1 MIFRPQLK
9 ALLLTLVVG
18 LPFMSIAQNTPLM
31 VNNGAMFYIGGNWNV
46 GDTALVYVN
55 GTVVNNEGT
64 FINKGK
70 LIVTPGNSSLGD
82 FVNNDTAGSFFP
94 VTINPEEGYFEI
106 HGDWENNGTF
116 ICGKSKV
123 KFPTT
128 GLIEGTEVTR
138 FHDVELVG
146 PIVRSIYLNPID
158 SELPT
163 IDVEID
169 ETGTLDLDEG
179 EFATNMNTLW
189 VFNPATGA
197 ITRENCGDC
206 GFVSSLGNPISG
218 EAGSL
223 ARVVNQSTEYLFPTG
238 SSLDIP
244 ADPTAHRR
252 YRPVTVE
259 PTTSAVDTFRARLVN
274 RLATVDNLPIDQV
287 DNSICYLNP
296 WWYHQINKSPDG
308 GVVSADIG
316 IYSDLQ
322 EPAPFFSDE
331 NYNTIAN
338 WNATTGMW
346 ENMGNTLASLTA
358 PYNAVI
364 RYEWDDYQTYPE
376 DAYIL
381 GFNVPEE
388 PPVTGDDA
396 LCANVPV
403 TYTVPDNGS
412 TYEFTVTGGNVV
424 DQTNT
429 SITIIWENNTLDAVT
444 GTIEVIETVP
454 NNIPGNGGCAS
465 LTRVYPVEV
474 WALPV
479 ANFTVGTDST
489 LPGGIFV
496 YDILEMQDSSILTTE
511 WSWDFGDGTTS
522 TDSLPFHTYNEVGD
536 YEITL
541 IVTSGLDCQDTLI
554 DTVSVVEGLIVPN
567 VFTPNNDGWN
577 DVFDVRTSNVGPF
590 KIEIYNRWGN
600 VVFET
605 TSPQISWDGSTL
617 AGVEA
622 SSGTYFY
629 VISRAELESGNA
641 IENNEDNFQFKETG
655 WVQLIR

>member
-1 MIFRPQLK
+1 MIFRPQFK

-18 LPFMSIAQNTPLM
+18 LPFMSFAQNAPLM
-31 VNNGAMFYIGGNWNV
+31 VNNGAVFYIGGDWNV
-46 GDTALVYVN
+46 GDTALVYVD
-55 GTVVNNEGT
+55 GTVLNDNNRL
-64 FINKGK
+64 INKGK
-70 LIVTPGNSSLGD
+70 FIVMGD
-82 FVNNDTAGSFFP
+82 LVNNDTVGTFFP
-94 VTINPEEGYFEI
+94 LSPDPQEGYYEI

-116 ICGKSKV
+116 ISGVSKV

-128 GLIEGTEVTR
+128 GYIEGTSVTR
-138 FHDVELVG
+138 FYDVELVG
-146 PIVRSIYLNPID
+146 PIVREIQDSISPV
-158 SELPT
+158 ET
-163 IDVEID
+163 GQTVDVEV
-169 ETGTLDLDEG
+169 TGVLDLDVG
-179 EFATNMNTLW
+179 EFATNFNTLW
-189 VFNPATGA
+189 ILNPATGA

-206 GFVSSLGNPISG
+206 GFVSSLGIG
-218 EAGSL
+218 DTGRL
-223 ARVVNQSTEYLFPTG
+223 ARVVNQSVEYLFPTG
-238 SSLDIP
+238 SSVSGSLP
-244 ADPTAHRR
+244 HEHRR
-252 YRPVTVE
+252 YRPVTIE
-259 PTTSAVDTFRARLVN
+259 PTTSAVDTFYTRLVN
-274 RLATVDNLPIDQV
+274 KWATNDGLPVDQV
-287 DNSICYLNP
+287 DTTICYLNP
-296 WWYHQINKSPDG
+296 WWYHKINKSEFG

-316 IYSDLQ
+316 IYADVQ
-322 EPAPFFSDE
+322 EPAPFLSDE

-338 WNATTGMW
+338 WNATTNMW
-346 ENMGNTLASLTA
+346 ENMGNTLSSQTA
-358 PYNAVI
+358 PYNAVV

-396 LCANVPV
+396 LCASVPV

-412 TYEFTVTGGNVV
+412 TYEFNVTGGDVI
-424 DQTNT
+424 DQTNN

-444 GTIEVIETVP
+444 GTIEVVETVP
-454 NNIPGNGGCAS
+454 NSINGGCAS

-479 ANFTVGTDST
+479 ADFTVGTDST

-511 WSWDFGDGTTS
+511 WAWDFGDGTTS

-536 YEITL
+536 YVITL
-541 IVTSGLDCQDTLI
+541 VVTSGLDCQDTLI

-600 VVFET
+600 IVFET

-629 VISRAELESGNA
+629 VISKAELNSGNSV
-641 IENNEDNFQFKETG
+641 EDNDDNFDYPFDKLETG